1 MRFSMRWLRS
11 VGNAALRSQGS
22 ELIGMI
28 PAAALEASRGHDLH
42 WLNLR
47 PELVIENRLKGLQL
61 RRFRSTFSRRDLR
74 REGRVLGRG
83 QPHLQRRVRPSKVQ

>member
-1 MRFSMRWLRS
+1 MLGIE
-11 VGNAALRSQGS
+11 VEGS

-47 PELVIENRLKGLQL
+47 PELVLENSL
-61 RRFRSTFSRRDLR
+61 R
-74 REGRVLGRG
+74 GMNG
-83 QPHLQRRVRPSKVQ
+83 